1 MDNNTSKQER
11 VSFVVNSIQ
20 IDETIVWTELA
31 DRGFDRNTI
40 DVRWFA
46 SPNAAGSVDAFVE
59 TLIRPGT
66 GDIRWQDCDPSFV
79 PALTGWVEQPE
90 LNYHLTW
97 TESGTTSSGWT
108 DTAPGAYP
116 VTDDTAA
123 HIVAPG
129 AFVRAYCAEHD
140 PGDRYPGTAEQ
151 AARAWAREQG
161 YRAG

>member
-66 GDIRWQDCDPSFV
+66 GDIRWQDCDPNFV
-79 PALTGWVEQPE
+79 PALTEWV
-90 LNYHLTW
+90 
-97 TESGTTSSGWT
+97 
-108 DTAPGAYP
+108 
-116 VTDDTAA
+116 
-123 HIVAPG
+123 
-129 AFVRAYCAEHD
+129 
-140 PGDRYPGTAEQ
+140 
-151 AARAWAREQG
+151 
-161 YRAG
+161 